1 MTVLQKYYWNQYQYQ
16 LKLTT
21 RLRTARRFS
30 QNKKEEGKMRQISNE
45 ELFNLS
51 EDWENATVDTTKYY
65 SNVMS
70 AVEVSDKEYEAF
82 KKKGCIVQEHDKKY
96 FVALSL

>member
-16 LKLTT
+16 
-21 RLRTARRFS
+21 RRV
-30 QNKKEEGKMRQISNE
+30 KMREISNE

-51 EDWENATVDTTKYY
+51 GDWENATVDTTKYY

-70 AVEVSDKEYEAF
+70 AVEVSELEYKAF
-82 KKKGCIVQEHDKKY
+82 KRKGALVQEHNKKY
-96 FVALSL
+96 FVGVAAESL